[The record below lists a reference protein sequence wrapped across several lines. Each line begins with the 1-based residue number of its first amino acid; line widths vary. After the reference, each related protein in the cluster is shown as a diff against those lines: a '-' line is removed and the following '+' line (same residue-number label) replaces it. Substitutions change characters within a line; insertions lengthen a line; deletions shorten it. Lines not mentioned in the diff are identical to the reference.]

1 MELARANASSGQVA
15 KRQGS
20 GTNNI
25 LWKGAPTSSADWQ
38 RKQGGQRCS
47 ACWKASSR
55 TKAGTKLGR
64 KSRFEKQ
71 KWSLFFLGV
80 FFWIFFFF
88 FPPFPH
94 VPWSTPSPRLF
105 SFEVVLQTNER
116 LLTVSGS
123 VISLPRLES
132 QEVET
137 GLNRWQNKT
146 QRQPRLHKLRY
157 FSPALVACLS
167 HAKTGKPH
175 KWHLHLCRGLQRSR
189 KT

>member
-88 FPPFPH
+88 P
-94 VPWSTPSPRLF
+94 
-105 SFEVVLQTNER
+105 
-116 LLTVSGS
+116 
-123 VISLPRLES
+123 SLPTCPMINSIPTTLLFWGGPSDKRTFAYCL
-132 QEVET
+132 
-137 GLNRWQNKT
+137 GLC
-146 QRQPRLHKLRY
+146 Y
-157 FSPALVACLS
+157 FST
-167 HAKTGKPH
+167 KTREP
-175 KWHLHLCRGLQRSR
+175 RGGNRFEQVT
-189 KT
+189 KQNTETTKAT